1 MFQWDEYSGI
11 CGLRESHTAFTSRLL
26 NGNDFSI
33 HNGNLRMSWVYLFL
47 AGLFEIG
54 WPVGIKISQAA
65 ETRWLGIAI
74 ALSFMALSGYFL
86 WLAQQ
91 SIPIGTAYAIW
102 TGIGG
107 VGTFIVGV
115 LFFGDALSLM
125 RILGVLLIVIGVATL
140 KFSS

>member
-1 MFQWDEYSGI
+1 MIFQVSHRLPLSGSD
-11 CGLRESHTAFTSRLL
+11 C
-26 NGNDFSI
+26 SI
-33 HNGNLRMSWVYLFL
+33 HDWRTRMSWVYLFL

-74 ALSFMALSGYFL
+74 AFSFMALSGYFL

-91 SIPIGTAYAIW
+91 SIPMGTAYAVW

-107 VGTFIVGV
+107 AGTFIVGV
-115 LFFGDALSLM
+115 LFFGDVLSLM
-125 RILGVLLIVIGVATL
+125 RILGVLLIVIGVAVL

>member
-1 MFQWDEYSGI
+1 MSESNNAFASG
-11 CGLRESHTAFTSRLL
+11 LL
-26 NGNDFSI
+26 SGNDFAI
-33 HNGNLRMSWVYLFL
+33 QKGNLRMSWVYLFL

-91 SIPIGTAYAIW
+91 NIPIGTAYAIW

-107 VGTFIVGV
+107 AGTFIVGV
-115 LFFGDALSLM
+115 VFFGDALSLM
-125 RILGVLLIVIGVATL
+125 RILGVSLIVIGVATL

>member
-1 MFQWDEYSGI
+1 
-11 CGLRESHTAFTSRLL
+11 
-26 NGNDFSI
+26 
-33 HNGNLRMSWVYLFL
+33 MSWVYLFL

-86 WLAQQ
+86 WLAQH

-102 TGIGG
+102 TGIGCA
-107 VGTFIVGV
+107 GTFIVGV
-115 LFFGDALSLM
+115 VFFGDALSLM
-125 RILGVLLIVIGVATL
+125 RIVGVLLIVIGVATL
-140 KFSS
+140 KFSN